1 MKSLLL
7 AVLAAV
13 GLSGCYAEVAPYGA
27 GYYGQ
32 PGYVTGGPVYTSAY
46 GRPIYGSG
54 YGSGY
59 RSGYGSGYRPG
70 AVYVSAPA
78 RGYHVAPAYRRAP
91 SFAGHGG
98 RRF

>member
-13 GLSGCYAEVAPYGA
+13 GLSGCYAEVAPYST

-32 PGYVTGGPVYTSAY
+32 PTYVTGGPVYTS
-46 GRPIYGSG
+46 G
-54 YGSGY
+54 YGGAM
-59 RSGYGSGYRPG
+59 YRPAYRPA
-70 AVYVSAPA
+70 AVYVAPPVRA
-78 RGYHVAPAYRRAP
+78 YRAGYRAAPVYGGRGY
-91 SFAGHGG
+91 